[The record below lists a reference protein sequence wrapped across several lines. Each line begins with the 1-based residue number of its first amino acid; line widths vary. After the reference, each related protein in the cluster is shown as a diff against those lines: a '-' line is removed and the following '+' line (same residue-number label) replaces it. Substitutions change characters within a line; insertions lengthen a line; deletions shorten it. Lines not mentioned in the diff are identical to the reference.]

1 MHFKDFLL
9 AAAIVNTMGWNKK
22 ENIKPLIE
30 FWEFKAEKTRAK
42 SLAAFSGLTPRRR
55 LTACEGDAN
64 ERLHYNGASPELCA
78 QHNMEQNTRDEAF
91 DRRPGPIIFFFLFFL
106 MSVFRNYSS

>member
-9 AAAIVNTMGWNKK
+9 AASATVNTIEKDKNK
-22 ENIKPLIE
+22 NIKLQIE
-30 FWEFKAEKTRAK
+30 FGDFKAKKTWAT
-42 SLAAFSGLTPRRR
+42 SLAAFSRLTPRRR

-91 DRRPGPIIFFFLFFL
+91 DRRPGPLLHDFNIP
-106 MSVFRNYSS
+106 